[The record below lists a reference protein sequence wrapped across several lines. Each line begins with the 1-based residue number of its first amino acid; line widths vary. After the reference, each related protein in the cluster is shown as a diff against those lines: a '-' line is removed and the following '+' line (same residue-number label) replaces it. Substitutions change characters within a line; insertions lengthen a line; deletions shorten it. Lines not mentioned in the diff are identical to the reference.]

1 MGKKRI
7 RKKKTSSGV
16 HSNVATK
23 NKFDTWSIF
32 DRELFK
38 IRALA
43 KGKRV
48 CYTIPNPD
56 KENTKARFIRVC
68 TNGK

>member
-1 MGKKRI
+1 MGKKRC
-7 RKKKTSSGV
+7 RKKYTSAGV
-16 HSNVATK
+16 HSNVSTS
-23 NKFDTWSIF
+23 NKFDTYNIL

-43 KGKRV
+43 KGKKV

-56 KENTKARFIRVC
+56 KNNTKARFIRVC
-68 TNGK
+68 YNG

>member
-7 RKKKTSSGV
+7 RKKYVSSGQRK
-16 HSNVATK
+16 NVATK
-23 NKFDTWSIF
+23 NKFDTWNMF

-48 CYTIPNPD
+48 CFTIPNPD
-56 KENTKARFIRVC
+56 KTNTKARFIRVC
-68 TNGK
+68 KNG

>member
-1 MGKKRI
+1 MGKKRL
-7 RKKKTSSGV
+7 RKKYTSAGV
-16 HSNVATK
+16 NSNVATK
-23 NKFDTWSIF
+23 HKFDTYNIL

-48 CYTIPNPD
+48 CFTIPNPD

-68 TNGK
+68 QNG